1 MQSVTGFSNSL
12 AGRIVRRAAG
22 PLAQMPTRVR
32 LSFADQM
39 LISGVNALTGIILV
53 RWLGLHEFGIYS
65 MILIGVQFL
74 AVPQGAAILA
84 PMMSLFDQRG
94 DVSRSS
100 YLAALLMH
108 QALYAAVAVA
118 LVGMGA
124 VILGPEAEVDF
135 LLVAAVVVATQFQDL
150 ARRFFY
156 VTERPFQAFFCDVIA
171 YGGRLAAV
179 LAFAFSGD
187 LTIDLVWVVMIVASA
202 AALLVLTPDLSRL
215 DFTWQPIANVTRSH
229 QSTAG
234 WMLGNSVV
242 GLFADNNFVML
253 VIGSV
258 LGPAQL
264 GAVRAVQTVALV
276 LNLLNLS
283 LENFVPSAATRSLM
297 NGGHSALLGYVARV
311 SFLGV
316 AGISAVVVLLLL
328 FADPIM
334 EFLYGRTFSDQLP
347 LIVAFGAYSALAHIA
362 FVITAGL
369 RALNAVH
376 LAFLPQA
383 LLSAASL
390 VIAFYAVDAW
400 GIVGALFALLGL
412 RLLFTAQLAF
422 TLRARAAA

>member
-1 MQSVTGFSNSL
+1 MTGLSNSR
-12 AGRIVRRAAG
+12 AARIVR
-22 PLAQMPTRVR
+22 LAVVPFARMPTRVR

-39 LISGVNALTGIILV
+39 LISGVNALTGIVLV
-53 RWLGLHEFGIYS
+53 RWLGLHEFGVYS

-74 AVPQGAAILA
+74 AVPQGAAIFA

-100 YLAALLMH
+100 YLAAVLVH
-108 QALYAAVAVA
+108 QVFYAAIAVA
-118 LVGMGA
+118 LVGVGA
-124 VILGPEAEVDF
+124 LILGPEAEVDF

-156 VTERPFQAFFCDVIA
+156 VTERPFHAFFCDLIA
-171 YGGRLAAV
+171 YGGRMATV
-179 LAFAFSGD
+179 LAFALSGD
-187 LTIDLVWVVMIVASA
+187 LTIDLVWIVMIVASA
-202 AALLVLTPDLSRL
+202 AAMLVLAPDLARL
-215 DFTWQPIANVTRSH
+215 DFSWPPIVKVTRSH

-253 VIGSV
+253 VIGSL

-264 GAVRAVQTVALV
+264 GAVRAVQTVVLV

-297 NGGHSALLGYVARV
+297 SGGHSALLNYVAKV
-311 SFLGV
+311 SFFGV
-316 AGISAVVVLLLL
+316 AGIAAVVGLLML

-334 EFLYGRTFSDQLP
+334 SFLYGRTFSDQLL
-347 LIVAFGAYSALAHIA
+347 LIVAFGAYSALAHVGS
-362 FVITAGL
+362 VITAGL
-369 RALNAVH
+369 RTLNAMH

-390 VIAFYAVDAW
+390 AIAFYAVGVW

-412 RLLFTAQLAF
+412 RLLFTVQLAL
-422 TLRARAAA
+422 TLRAKAAA